1 MIEAPAAAAE
11 VAVALAGFSGLIIAL
26 RRRLDRLEA
35 VERFALVFLVLTSR
49 GAALLAMVTLAL
61 GVIPGASAA

>member
-26 RRRLDRLEA
+26 PRRLDRLEA